1 MAARRETLKIIGAIG
16 ATCSFP
22 DKGNELYGQH
32 QEAGHAAHASGKQAS
47 TGPRKFFTE
56 AEFSLL
62 SRVADLII
70 PDTDTPGAVKAG
82 VPGYIDLV
90 VDANP
95 EHRQLMREGL
105 AWLSSQAF
113 MALDPARQVALLTP
127 LSEVL
132 DNGRV
137 KTAPERF
144 FRLTK
149 SLTCDGYFTS
159 QIGMNETLG
168 FKGGSMLAA
177 YPSCEIPEH

>member
-1 MAARRETLKIIGAIG
+1 MAERRETLKIIGAIG

-22 DKGNELYGQH
+22 YTGNELYGQH
-32 QEAGHAAHASGKQAS
+32 QEAGHAAHAVGKQAS

-56 AEFSLL
+56 AEFALL
-62 SRVADLII
+62 SVLSDLII
-70 PDTDTPGAVKAG
+70 PGTDTRGAVQAG

-95 EHRQLMREGL
+95 EHRPVMREGL
-105 AWLSSQAF
+105 AWLASQGFSTMDA
-113 MALDPARQVALLTP
+113 AGQIALLTP

-132 DNGRV
+132 DHGRA
-137 KTAPERF
+137 KTMPERF
-144 FRLTK
+144 FRLAK
-149 SLTCDGYFTS
+149 NLTCDGYFTS

-177 YPSCEIPEH
+177 YPACEIPEH

>member
-1 MAARRETLKIIGAIG
+1 MAERRETLKIIGAIS
-16 ATCSFP
+16 ATCTFP
-22 DKGNELYGQH
+22 YTGNELYGQH
-32 QEAGHAAHASGKQAS
+32 QEAGHATHTSGKQAS

-56 AEFSLL
+56 AEFALL
-62 SRVADLII
+62 STLADLII
-70 PDTDTPGAVKAG
+70 PDTDTAGAVKAG
-82 VPGYIDLV
+82 VPGYIDFV

-95 EHRQLMREGL
+95 EHRKLMREGL

-113 MALDPARQVALLTP
+113 ASLDPSRQVTLLLP

-132 DNGRV
+132 DHGRV
-137 KTAPERF
+137 KTMQERF
-144 FRLTK
+144 FRLAK

-168 FKGGSMLAA
+168 FKGGSMLAV